1 MKYLRFVGL
10 VLVVLGILLL
20 FFGYIFPDFLLGMS
34 IIGFGI
40 ALIVSGALLIYRNV
54 KEFE

>member
-10 VLVVLGILLL
+10 VLVVVGILLL
-20 FFGYIFPDFLLGMS
+20 FFGFIFPDFLIGMTILGVGIGL
-34 IIGFGI
+34 IIY
-40 ALIVSGALLIYRNV
+40 GAILIYRNV